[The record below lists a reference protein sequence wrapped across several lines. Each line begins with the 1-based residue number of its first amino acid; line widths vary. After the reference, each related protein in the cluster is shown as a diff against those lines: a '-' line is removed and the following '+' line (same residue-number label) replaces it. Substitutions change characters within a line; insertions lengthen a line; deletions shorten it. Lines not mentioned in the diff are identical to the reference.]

1 MINTQRIRTAVDDLR
16 VARTDG
22 VGVLRITASL
32 GVAASTTGDK
42 EALIADAD
50 GALYEAKRSGKN
62 RTVSAEARATD
73 ASGAG

>member
-1 MINTQRIRTAVDDLR
+1 V
-16 VARTDG
+16 
-22 VGVLRITASL
+22 TASL

-42 EALIADAD
+42 EALVADAD

-62 RTVSAEARATD
+62 RTISAEARATD